1 MTQSPGNPNSH
12 PLALRWGAILFAVA
26 ATIMV
31 WPLWQPLVLA
41 SWFAIF
47 ARPLMNRFSRVTHGR
62 HRAAALL
69 TVLLLLLVLVPIGVF
84 AVSLVSAAM
93 DLIDTVIK
101 SRGGKQALEAI
112 VSGSGAKG
120 FHFGLQDFVPL
131 AKEYGERAM
140 AFVGTV
146 AGVTAK
152 GVLGIFVFL
161 LAAYTFLA
169 EGTQV
174 YTWIEDHLPI
184 SRVNFRRYTDA
195 FAETGRG
202 LFVGVVMTGL
212 IQGLTA
218 TVAYF
223 VLGIPRAIVLGVL
236 TAFASLI
243 PSVGTALVWIP
254 IALGLALTGSWWR
267 AGIMAFV
274 GIFVIGLADNLLRP
288 LLSRRG
294 SLQLPTFVLMVSMF
308 GGLATVGAWGLL
320 LGPLLVRLA
329 VEAVSIERATHPLPL
344 PKPPEATDCG
354 QQGAQ

>member
-1 MTQSPGNPNSH
+1 MKTSSRYFSG
-12 PLALRWGAILFAVA
+12 
-26 ATIMV
+26 
-31 WPLWQPLVLA
+31 
-41 SWFAIF
+41 
-47 ARPLMNRFSRVTHGR
+47 RPLRRGSVIVVMI
-62 HRAAALL
+62 
-69 TVLLLLLVLVPIGVF
+69 VL
-84 AVSLVSAAM
+84 S
-93 DLIDTVIK
+93 
-101 SRGGKQALEAI
+101 
-112 VSGSGAKG
+112 
-120 FHFGLQDFVPL
+120 
-131 AKEYGERAM
+131 
-140 AFVGTV
+140 
-146 AGVTAK
+146 
-152 GVLGIFVFL
+152 
-161 LAAYTFLA
+161 
-169 EGTQV
+169 
-174 YTWIEDHLPI
+174 
-184 SRVNFRRYTDA
+184 
-195 FAETGRG
+195 
-202 LFVGVVMTGL
+202 VVMTGL

>member
-1 MTQSPGNPNSH
+1 M
-12 PLALRWGAILFAVA
+12 ALRWGAILFAIA
-26 ATIMV
+26 ATFMV

-47 ARPLMNRFSRVTHGR
+47 ARPLMNRASHITRGR

-69 TVLLLLLVLVPIGVF
+69 TVLLLVLVLVPIGLF
-84 AVSLVSAAM
+84 MASLVTAAAE
-93 DLIDTVIK
+93 LIDTIVK
-101 SRGGKQALEAI
+101 TKGGKQALEAI
-112 VSGSGAKG
+112 VSGSSSKG
-120 FHFGLQDFVPL
+120 FHYGFRDLVPL

-140 AFVGTV
+140 SVVGTV
-146 AGVTAK
+146 AGVTAE
-152 GVLGIFVFL
+152 GILGIFVFL
-161 LAAYTFLA
+161 LAAYSFLA

-174 YTWIEDHLPI
+174 YAWLEDHLPI
-184 SRVNFRRYTDA
+184 SRVNLHRYADA

-212 IQGLTA
+212 IQGFTA
-218 TVAYF
+218 TVAYLA
-223 VLGIPRAIVLGVL
+223 LGIPRAIVLGVL

-254 IALGLALTGSWWR
+254 IALGLGLTGSWWR
-267 AGIMAFV
+267 AGILAFIGV
-274 GIFVIGLADNLLRP
+274 FVIGLADNLLRP

-294 SLQLPTFVLMVSMF
+294 NLQLPTFVLMVSMF

-344 PKPPEATDCG
+344 PRPPETTG
-354 QQGAQ
+354 TGS